1 MLKQKNIPFTLDY
14 NEENL
19 EMVSKVIID
28 NLTLDLIPRRWIK
41 QNEKNPLFG
50 HCHHATGCLQRIF
63 TPEEIKTYRGL
74 DNDNIF
80 HWWGVDNTGKIIDIT
95 ADQYYSLG
103 KKPPYRNGE
112 RHSTL
117 GWSYINKVETMM
129 ERIVPILQGKTI
141 GSLEAFI

>member
-1 MLKQKNIPFTLDY
+1 MKKEKPFTLDY

-74 DNDNIF
+74 DHNRIY
-80 HWWGVDNTGKIIDIT
+80 HWWAVDNTGKIIDIT

-103 KKPPYRNGE
+103 KKPPYRNGS
-112 RHSTL
+112 RYSLL
-117 GWSYINKVETMM
+117 GWSYCERIDTMM
-129 ERIVPILQGKTI
+129 ERIVPILQGKTV

>member
-1 MLKQKNIPFTLDY
+1 MKKEKPFTLDY

-28 NLTLDLIPRRWIK
+28 NLTLDLIPQRWIK

-74 DNDNIF
+74 DHNHIY
-80 HWWGVDNTGKIIDIT
+80 HWWAVDNTGKIIDIT

-103 KKPPYRNGE
+103 KKPPYRNGS
-112 RHSTL
+112 RYSLL
-117 GWSYINKVETMM
+117 GWSYCERIDTMM
-129 ERIVPILQGKTI
+129 ERIVPILQGKTV

>member
-41 QNEKNPLFG
+41 RNEKNPLFG
-50 HCHHATGCLQRIF
+50 HCHHATACLQKIF
-63 TPEEIKTYRGL
+63 TTEEIKTYRGL
-74 DNDNIF
+74 DHNRNF
-80 HWWGVDNTGKIIDIT
+80 HWWAEDNTGKIIDLT
-95 ADQYYSLG
+95 ADQYYSQG
-103 KKPPYRNGE
+103 KKPPYRRGY
-112 RHSTL
+112 RYSTL
-117 GWSYINKVETMM
+117 GWSYNDKIKIMM
-129 ERIVPILQGKTI
+129 ERVVPILQGKTI